1 MLMQKLARRLF
12 PVLAA
17 LPMLGLGCL
26 PDASQIRDQALNSA
40 EGFVNGLLGVLVN
53 NLFAGLGG

>member
-1 MLMQKLARRLF
+1 MPMQKLVRRLF
-12 PVLAA
+12 PILAA
-17 LPMLGLGCL
+17 LPVLGVGCL
-26 PDASQIRDQALNSA
+26 PDANQIRDQALNSA

>member
-1 MLMQKLARRLF
+1 MLMQKLVRRLF
-12 PVLAA
+12 PVLAT
-17 LPMLGLGCL
+17 LPVLGLSCL

-53 NLFAGLGG
+53 NIFAGLGG